1 MRTFIDFDEKKIEK
15 EYIKEKYTVKKRRVK
30 LRKK

>member
-15 EYIKEKYTVKKRRVK
+15 EYIKEKYTVKKRVK